1 MEMLN
6 NKLVICEE
14 KNIKNTL
21 LYIKNINVNVESY
34 ESKIL
39 SEDNIENLIKYQIAY
54 EGENRV
60 LKYDV
65 SNTIGL
71 DEYLKLKKLT
81 KKDICRILYAIDEI
95 LQSIENYLLSENSLA
110 LDLKLIRVSKKKIDN
125 ISIKFIAIP
134 NYNSSFSFELSK
146 FLIGLLRHVDVED
159 REALTLAYGL
169 FVRSSKDNYTMNDLM
184 ELVDKVYNR
193 VEDENISMD
202 ELIKY
207 DEEMASEIANV
218 IVEDDEPNEYEEIE
232 SRDDSI
238 SNTIAA
244 SDENTVIID
253 AKTKGILSE
262 SLLENFD
269 KEDEKI
275 IVANKKPFAFKS
287 KRALKGHI
295 NLGIIGYILAP
306 IVVIALP
313 ILYFFVYA

>member
-6 NKLVICEE
+6 SKLVISEE
-14 KNIKNTL
+14 KNLKNTL

-39 SEDNIENLIKYQIAY
+39 SEDNIENMIKYQIAY

-65 SNTIGL
+65 SNTISL
-71 DEYLKLKKLT
+71 EEYLKQKKLT
-81 KKDICRILYAIDEI
+81 TKDICKILLAIDDI
-95 LQSIENYLLSENSLA
+95 LLSIENYLLSENSLL
-110 LDLKLIRVSKKKIDN
+110 LDFKLVRVSKKKNDN

-146 FLIGLLRHVDVED
+146 FLIRLLRHVDVED
-159 REALTLAYGL
+159 REALTLSYGL

-193 VEDENISMD
+193 EEDESINMD
-202 ELIKY
+202 ELIRY
-207 DEEMASEIANV
+207 DEEMASEIAEDIDENEK
-218 IVEDDEPNEYEEIE
+218 VEEFDETI
-232 SRDDSI
+232 SKGSVL
-238 SNTIAA
+238 SNTIV
-244 SDENTVIID
+244 SSGENNLIID

-262 SLLENFD
+262 SLLNDFD

-275 IVANKKPFAFKS
+275 IEANRKPFALKG

-295 NLGIIGYILAP
+295 SLGIIGYILAP
-306 IVVIALP
+306 VVVIALP
-313 ILYFFVYA
+313 ILYYFVYA